1 MICDHF
7 ANTALNMR
15 FASLFFCCC
24 LVLATG
30 VSDAAEPDQ
39 AGKMV
44 EDISSAIEKGSARE
58 LARFFSSNVELS
70 MPRAEG
76 TYSKSQSEMIVRDFF
91 SRNTPSSFTIRH
103 QGTARDGS
111 VYVFGRLKTKNG
123 NTYRCFFLVKKIS
136 DTYFLHHLQ
145 FESV

>member
-15 FASLFFCCC
+15 FVSLFFCFS
-24 LVLATG
+24 LIMSVT
-30 VSDAAEPDQ
+30 VSDGAEPDPV
-39 AGKMV
+39 GKMV
-44 EDISSAIEKGSARE
+44 EDISGAIETGSARE
-58 LARFFSSNVELS
+58 LAKFFSTNVDLS
-70 MPRAEG
+70 VPRAEG
-76 TYSKSQSEMIVRDFF
+76 TFSKSQSEMIVRDFF

-103 QGTARDGS
+103 QGTSRDGS

-145 FESV
+145 FELL